1 MVVQWHDNAIVTI
14 ATNFDAVQPVGSI
27 NRRGKGVK
35 ISVPQPHMVGQ
46 YNKYMGGVDL
56 FDQNV
61 SCYRIGI
68 RSKKWYWPQF
78 THGLNAA
85 MSNAWLVYR
94 TMSPNCSQLDFIRSI
109 VTSYLIRAG
118 NEKELRPTTTRLPT
132 SIRFDNVGHFVASRS
147 TQRRCQNQSCSAR
160 PRTYCIKC
168 DATLCVN
175 CFLPYHKKN

>member
-14 ATNFDAVQPVGSI
+14 ATNFDAVQPVDSI

-68 RSKKWYWPQF
+68 RSKKWYG
-78 THGLNAA
+78 HNSR
-85 MSNAWLVYR
+85 MVS
-94 TMSPNCSQLDFIRSI
+94 MQL
-109 VTSYLIRAG
+109 
-118 NEKELRPTTTRLPT
+118 
-132 SIRFDNVGHFVASRS
+132 
-147 TQRRCQNQSCSAR
+147 
-160 PRTYCIKC
+160 
-168 DATLCVN
+168 
-175 CFLPYHKKN
+175 